1 MPYFTCQSFDCQYNL
16 DALRAFFF
24 WLFHGGFF
32 IYYILIIVSFSPASP
47 YPQHS
52 LPSFSLSVE
61 MEKHHF
67 EILLILIIRIIFF
80 TELTCGQ
87 ASGSGQNIQL
97 QCSLF
102 LFCLKLVITELQSIQ
117 NRDPEVLSLSV
128 IDRMLWLWVQQC
140 YLYVLGQTWME
151 PSNYSCN

>member
-1 MPYFTCQSFDCQYNL
+1 MSIFFNAKN
-16 DALRAFFF
+16 ALFHLPVIWLSIQPWRFESIFF

-67 EILLILIIRIIFF
+67 EILLILIIRNIFF

-87 ASGSGQNIQL
+87 ASGSQAEALAGRISN
-97 QCSLF
+97 CSVHCPFSVSSLS
-102 LFCLKLVITELQSIQ
+102 LLNCKVSKTETLRFCLYLWLTECYDFGYS
-117 NRDPEVLSLSV
+117 SV
-128 IDRMLWLWVQQC
+128 ISMF
-140 YLYVLGQTWME
+140 
-151 PSNYSCN
+151 